1 MDFKQV
7 KDKVV
12 PVLAAGKDKAANI
25 GCEAAKAVVFP
36 FAWTRMQ
43 MGLLPQ
49 RISTKIAEVKAARE
63 VAECMDA
70 ALTVA
75 AEDLK
80 AVADKADHAL
90 DVTEEFIV
98 QKIFKRQE
106 KDIDSLLDSAWD
118 MLMAKL
124 KEKKDGK
131 AT

>member
-12 PVLAAGKDKAANI
+12 PVLAASK
-25 GCEAAKAVVFP
+25 
-36 FAWTRMQ
+36 
-43 MGLLPQ
+43 
-49 RISTKIAEVKAARE
+49 
-63 VAECMDA
+63 
-70 ALTVA
+70 
-75 AEDLK
+75 
-80 AVADKADHAL
+80 DKADHAL

-131 AT
+131 AS